1 MSAASSSAARHVL
14 AAAIALTMLNALKP
28 LTEDDPSYYLHVR
41 QVAGHPLDPY
51 GGELYFR
58 ERLGPAVHNVAPP
71 VPTYWLALGARA
83 SGGDPR
89 ILKLWLLPFAVLF
102 AAMTFLL
109 LRRFARGFERPGV
122 WLLALSPAILPSLN
136 LMTDVPAVA
145 LSLAAITCFWSASDR
160 DSLGRALAA
169 GLIAGLAIQT
179 KYTGFSVL
187 GVVMLIGWMR
197 GRLRLAVV
205 ACAVAVACFLGWEAW
220 VHARYGESQF
230 FFFLGRRERGETG
243 PTGLALV
250 RPLVRTLGPL
260 AAALLPLGLLALG
273 AGRRWV
279 IGAMVT
285 VVAVHLVFGL
295 APLAVDTALAR
306 LPGGHAISLYNLTL
320 GWLGPVLFAIV
331 AAVIWRLSVRR
342 RSLPTRVPAPRW
354 RRDPDTLF
362 VAAWL
367 AIEIVAYLGISTY
380 PAARRMLGA
389 FVVLNLVIARL
400 ASRSRAIGGVA
411 APAGA
416 RDRRHRRDPRAL
428 LFRRGF
434 RRRLVGAPH
443 GGPHSAQRSRSGRR
457 RDLVHRHQL
466 GRFPVLR
473 AARRSAP
480 GGPRALVARAR
491 RMAGDPVERRGE
503 ESPDA
508 RGFLSRSWPGA
519 RLGAIPAGRDPRGFL
534 PWHPAAPTR
543 RGLLARRHT
552 ASRDPERLPGRNAGA
567 SPPAVAPGALL
578 RPPRLAELVTCAL

>member
-83 SGGDPR
+83 SGSDPR

-400 ASRSRAIGGVA
+400 ASRSVRLA
-411 APAGA
+411 AW
-416 RDRRHRRDPRAL
+416 
-428 LFRRGF
+428 
-434 RRRLVGAPH
+434 RRRLVPAIAVTGVILGLFYFAVDFDDAWSERRTVDRIQHSVLEMGGGAIWYIATSWGGFQYYAPRAGLRPVVPGRSWLERGEWLVIPWNVEVKNRLTLADSCLDRGLALDWGRYLPVATREAFYH
-443 GGPHSAQRSRSGRR
+443 GTRPLRRVEDSWRGGTLYRVTRSGC
-457 RDLVHRHQL
+457 LVGMQEHPHQ
-466 GRFPVLR
+466 P
-473 AARRSAP
+473 
-480 GGPRALVARAR
+480 
-491 RMAGDPVERRGE
+491 
-503 ESPDA
+503 
-508 RGFLSRSWPGA
+508 
-519 RLGAIPAGRDPRGFL
+519 
-534 PWHPAAPTR
+534 
-543 RGLLARRHT
+543 
-552 ASRDPERLPGRNAGA
+552 
-567 SPPAVAPGALL
+567 
-578 RPPRLAELVTCAL
+578 